1 VRIQPQRVTR
11 AKPGGSAQ
19 ESVHPGRTHPESIPT
34 VGIHPDSNFESR
46 RLRGPSPEEVAAD
59 AALAL
64 LDETEEEVEAL
75 FAAQHTNKKAECVDI
90 FDAVLDQLNSISPIK
105 TVSWKISSSAKYK
118 PRVASVLDF
127 RADASM
133 AAKRTLS
140 AGDYVWFDNVFMQGL
155 WPVAIVPAD
164 KLARIRIA
172 VGSAWKRA
180 GLAHYFNTPPKK
192 VLHQ

>member
-1 VRIQPQRVTR
+1 MNAVVDPLGDIDPDAEPIEVEDYRPFWV
-11 AKPGGSAQ
+11 KG
-19 ESVHPGRTHPESIPT
+19 PT
-34 VGIHPDSNFESR
+34 P
-46 RLRGPSPEEVAAD
+46 LEVAAD

-64 LDETEEEVEAL
+64 MEESEEEVEAL
-75 FAAQHTNKKAECVDI
+75 FATQETNKKVACSDL
-90 FDAVLDQLNSISPIK
+90 FDQVLDQLNSISPIK

-155 WPVAIVPAD
+155 WPVCIVPAD
-164 KLARIRIA
+164 KLARIRVA

-180 GLAHYFNTPPKK
+180 GLAHYFQSHAARSAPR
-192 VLHQ
+192 

>member
-1 VRIQPQRVTR
+1 MNAVVDPFGDID
-11 AKPGGSAQ
+11 
-19 ESVHPGRTHPESIPT
+19 
-34 VGIHPDSNFESR
+34 PDAEPIEAEEDYRPFWVK
-46 RLRGPSPEEVAAD
+46 GPSPLEVAAD

-64 LDETEEEVEAL
+64 MDESEEEVEAL
-75 FAAQHTNKKAECVDI
+75 FAAQETNKKAVCVDV
-90 FDAVLDQLNSISPIK
+90 FDAILDQLNSISPIK

-155 WPVAIVPAD
+155 WPVAIVPAE

-180 GLAHYFNTPPKK
+180 GLAHYFQSTAKEK
-192 VLHQ
+192 A

>member
-1 VRIQPQRVTR
+1 MNAVVDPFGDID
-11 AKPGGSAQ
+11 
-19 ESVHPGRTHPESIPT
+19 
-34 VGIHPDSNFESR
+34 PDAEPIVAEEDYRPFWVK
-46 RLRGPSPEEVAAD
+46 GPSPLEVAAD

-64 LDETEEEVEAL
+64 MEESEEEVEAL
-75 FAAQHTNKKAECVDI
+75 FAAQGTAKEKCTDL
-90 FDAVLDQLNSISPIK
+90 FDSVLNQLNSISPIK
-105 TVSWKISSSAKYK
+105 TAAWKQCSTARYK

-172 VGSAWKRA
+172 VGSAWKKA
-180 GLAHYFNTPPKK
+180 GLAHYFQNTAKK
-192 VLHQ
+192 AGRG